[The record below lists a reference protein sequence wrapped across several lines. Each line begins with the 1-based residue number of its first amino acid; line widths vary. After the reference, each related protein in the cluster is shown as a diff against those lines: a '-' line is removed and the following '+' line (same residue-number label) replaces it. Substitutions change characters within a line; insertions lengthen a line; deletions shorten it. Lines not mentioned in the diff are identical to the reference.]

1 MDSIFSISEKSR
13 ELMKKE
19 TAELYMKQAEKEL
32 KCVVDVANKLTDRGY
47 QLLSIL
53 LAVLTGFSWVLS
65 LQSSFI
71 LTVISSI
78 CIGVCT
84 VCCIIILR
92 KVISPMKYG
101 AMEKRRSKW
110 ILKHS

>member
-47 QLLSIL
+47 
-53 LAVLTGFSWVLS
+53 
-65 LQSSFI
+65 
-71 LTVISSI
+71 
-78 CIGVCT
+78 
-84 VCCIIILR
+84 
-92 KVISPMKYG
+92 
-101 AMEKRRSKW
+101 
-110 ILKHS
+110 